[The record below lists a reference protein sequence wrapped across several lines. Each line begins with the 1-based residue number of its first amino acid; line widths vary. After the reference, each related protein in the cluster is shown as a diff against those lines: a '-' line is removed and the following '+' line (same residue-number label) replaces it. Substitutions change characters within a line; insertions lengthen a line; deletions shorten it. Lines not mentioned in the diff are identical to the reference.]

1 MPMLDRIKGVFDG
14 GKVVEDV
21 MAKLDASQM
30 KLAEQQAAIDR
41 LVKSVSDLTDAI
53 STSKSYQEELHSTY
67 KESIANAEKLK
78 TELASDLVNVQVLRS
93 QLQNTIAIKIS
104 EELKAFTSS
113 FRDKFDDVTR
123 LQQQSAA
130 ISQDLGKLREEI
142 NRLAALGS
150 KIKESD
156 LQLTNYAKQLEAN
169 DREKLNM
176 MKEIDTLQRLV
187 GSMRRQQPNS

>member
-14 GKVVEDV
+14 GKVVEEV
-21 MAKLDASQM
+21 MAKLDASQQ
-30 KLAEQQAAIDR
+30 KLNDQQLAIDR
-41 LVKSVSDLTDAI
+41 LVKAVSDLTDAI
-53 STSKSYQEELHSTY
+53 STSKSYQEELHATY
-67 KESIANAEKLK
+67 KVGTENAEKLK
-78 TELASDLVNVQVLRS
+78 NELASNLVNVQVLRS

-113 FRDKFDDVTR
+113 FKEKFDDITR

-130 ISQDLGKLREEI
+130 ISQDLAKLREEI

-150 KIKESD
+150 NIKQAD